1 MSCTITK
8 AYVLA
13 NLNDATKL
21 PNIYITSVDELRL
34 RGQFTLF
41 CTGDVTEVTMTVAD
55 RVHRHHFAGHEAFVV
70 SPIDGTATALSRH
83 RKLFYPRDFD
93 AQTPHDLKEKSEI
106 LADLAAIYNVAST
119 EVRLASYHQAHALAT
134 AKRKGVH
141 AARALQ
147 AYAPTLLF
155 PPNVALHDDQHST
168 TGSSTRS
175 PSSPVIYMVFKFWL
189 PCTTTSMLM
198 NATNS
203 FSNCSTQWTAWP
215 TSRRISPGS
224 ASSMTSPA
232 FIRVAHFTGEGRTTP
247 PAREAESEQPEPN
260 PHLATPLWPQFVA
273 LGAINSTTASGS
285 SSLSDTSFFRPRGL
299 RVAVLQAT
307 YTLAILALYF
317 LTVHPDSI
325 VDVFSHYPATNIYD
339 SVPVS
344 QRHRLLLHPLDPANV
359 STSALQLSQY
369 RSIREIDLF
378 HIEDPE
384 ADQCAH
390 VYGLLK
396 LAITD
401 LSPDV
406 VITTRT
412 T

>member
-147 AYAPTLLF
+147 A
-155 PPNVALHDDQHST
+155 
-168 TGSSTRS
+168 
-175 PSSPVIYMVFKFWL
+175 
-189 PCTTTSMLM
+189 
-198 NATNS
+198 
-203 FSNCSTQWTAWP
+203 
-215 TSRRISPGS
+215 
-224 ASSMTSPA
+224 
-232 FIRVAHFTGEGRTTP
+232 
-247 PAREAESEQPEPN
+247 
-260 PHLATPLWPQFVA
+260 
-273 LGAINSTTASGS
+273 
-285 SSLSDTSFFRPRGL
+285 
-299 RVAVLQAT
+299 
-307 YTLAILALYF
+307 
-317 LTVHPDSI
+317 
-325 VDVFSHYPATNIYD
+325 
-339 SVPVS
+339 
-344 QRHRLLLHPLDPANV
+344 
-359 STSALQLSQY
+359 
-369 RSIREIDLF
+369 
-378 HIEDPE
+378 
-384 ADQCAH
+384 
-390 VYGLLK
+390 
-396 LAITD
+396 
-401 LSPDV
+401 
-406 VITTRT
+406 
-412 T
+412 